1 MSESL
6 LQHLIDL
13 LLDGIDG
20 EQSTRSRVVD
30 GLLDLRLGAA
40 DFPDLVERID
50 AALTE
55 MPGVASVPNA
65 WWLET
70 LESLRVAA
78 DTTRVPA
85 S

>member
-13 LLDGIDG
+13 LVDKVDG
-20 EQSTRSRVVD
+20 EVSTRSRVID

-40 DFPDLVERID
+40 DQPHLVALID
-50 AALTE
+50 SAFTQ
-55 MPGVASVPNA
+55 MPGIASVPNS

-70 LESLRVAA
+70 LESLRTALETAPTAV
-78 DTTRVPA
+78 
-85 S
+85 